1 MAYRRIRGIKG
12 LVYEPEP
19 NQQGSKHNCKDCFY
33 CQWCSDIRCENCL
46 KEKTCR
52 KKKKV
57 IRKKVTKKKAKKK
70 PKKKVKKKSKKNV
83 RN

>member
-19 NQQGSKHNCKDCFY
+19 DPEGRKHNCKDCFY
-33 CQWCSDIRCENCL
+33 CQWCSDSKCRHCL
-46 KEKTCR
+46 KNKACR

-57 IRKKVTKKKAKKK
+57 TTKKVTKKKANKKAKKK
-70 PKKKVKKKSKKNV
+70 AKKKK
-83 RN
+83 

>member
-19 NQQGSKHNCKDCFY
+19 NQRGSKHNCKDCFY
-33 CQWCSDIRCENCL
+33 CQWCSDNRCENCL
-46 KEKTCR
+46 KDKTRR

-57 IRKKVTKKKAKKK
+57 TRKKVTKKTKKKAKKK
-70 PKKKVKKKSKKNV
+70 TKKK
-83 RN
+83 R